1 MFNSTPLSIIEIGQ
15 VRNMNNKVLAY
26 KGCFYKIMY
35 KIGDDYFCKCYKYKL
50 IAYHLI
56 VL

>member
-1 MFNSTPLSIIEIGQ
+1 MFNGTPLSIIEIGQ

-35 KIGDDYFCKCYKYKL
+35 KIGDDYFCK
-50 IAYHLI
+50 
-56 VL
+56 